1 MKINCQAAEYT
12 MQNMQILSPESHE
25 TQEKEEKQAISQE
38 TTPRNGVTLSI
49 SSEGLSFLEKQMEG
63 AKKSGDAIE
72 DLGKLMEIARRIA
85 NGDKVPASD
94 EKKLMEFNADLYQAA
109 KAAAL
114 VNDDKEH
121 KKYKKLFEEEEEG
134 EENMRNKIRA
144 IDSEASAAH
153 AASVV
158 ASAAV
163 PEAEVSADMGE

>member
-1 MKINCQAAEYT
+1 MKINRQATEYT
-12 MQNMQILSPESHE
+12 MQTMQILSPKSHE

-38 TTPRNGVTLSI
+38 TAPKNGVTLSI
-49 SSEGLSFLEKQMEG
+49 SSEGLSFLEEQMEN
-63 AKKSGDAIE
+63 AKKSGDEVE

-121 KKYKKLFEEEEEG
+121 KKYKALFEEEG
-134 EENMRNKIRA
+134 EEDMRGKIRA
-144 IDSEASAAH
+144 LDSEAPAAQASSGSAP
-153 AASVV
+153 AA
-158 ASAAV
+158 A
-163 PEAEVSADMGE
+163 PEAEVSADKGE